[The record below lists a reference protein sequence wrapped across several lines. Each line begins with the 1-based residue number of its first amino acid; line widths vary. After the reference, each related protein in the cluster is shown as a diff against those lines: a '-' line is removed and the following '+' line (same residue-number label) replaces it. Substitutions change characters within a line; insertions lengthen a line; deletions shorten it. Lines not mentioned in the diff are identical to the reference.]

1 MKYRKVVNIMDRQ
14 QLARFKKIIQDV
26 QVSDGGATVDK
37 YGKPAQAFYFG
48 STYPQFEKVV
58 DNSKLVTV
66 ELLQDYINHVNKVG
80 NGLFNREDMFLGL
93 WNDPTDNKVYIDVSQ
108 GFDNVKDV
116 SKACKDNGQIAY
128 FDAKKGAS
136 VRL

>member
-1 MKYRKVVNIMDRQ
+1 MDRQ
-14 QLARFKKIIQDV
+14 QLERFKKIIEDV

-93 WNDPTDNKVYIDVSQ
+93 WNDPTDNKVYLDVSQ

-116 SKACKDNGQIAY
+116 KKACEDNGQIAY
-128 FDAKKGAS
+128 FDVQKRKS

>member
-1 MKYRKVVNIMDRQ
+1 MDRQ
-14 QLARFKKIIQDV
+14 QLARFNKIIEDV

-48 STYPQFEKVV
+48 STYPEFEKVV

-66 ELLQDYINHVNKVG
+66 ELLQEYINHVNKVG
-80 NGLFNREDMFLGL
+80 NGLLNRKDMFLGL
-93 WNDPTDNKVYIDVSQ
+93 WNDPTDNKVYLDVSQ

-116 SKACKDNGQIAY
+116 AKACKDNGQIAY

>member
-1 MKYRKVVNIMDRQ
+1 MDKQ
-14 QLARFKKIIQDV
+14 QLERFNKIIEDV

-66 ELLQDYINHVNKVG
+66 ELLQDYIDNVNKVG
-80 NGLFNREDMFLGL
+80 NGLFNREDMYLGL

-116 SKACKDNGQIAY
+116 AKACKDNGQIAY
-128 FDAKKGAS
+128 FDVQKRKS

>member
-1 MKYRKVVNIMDRQ
+1 MDKQ
-14 QLARFKKIIQDV
+14 QLERFNKIIEDV

-66 ELLQDYINHVNKVG
+66 ELLQDYIDNVNKVG

-93 WNDPTDNKVYIDVSQ
+93 WNDPTDNKVYLDVSQ

-116 SKACKDNGQIAY
+116 AKACKDNGQIAY
-128 FDAKKGAS
+128 FDVQKRKS

>member
-1 MKYRKVVNIMDRQ
+1 MDNK
-14 QLARFKKIIQDV
+14 QLARFKKIIEDV

-66 ELLQDYINHVNKVG
+66 ELLQDYIDNVNKVG

-93 WNDPTDNKVYIDVSQ
+93 WNDPTDNKVYLDVSQ

-116 SKACKDNGQIAY
+116 AKACKDNGQIAY
-128 FDAKKGAS
+128 FDVQKRKS

>member
-1 MKYRKVVNIMDRQ
+1 MKYRKVVNIMDSK
-14 QLARFKKIIQDV
+14 QLERFKKIIEDV

-58 DNSKLVTV
+58 NNSKLVTI
-66 ELLQDYINHVNKVG
+66 ELLQEYINHVNKVG
-80 NGLFNREDMFLGL
+80 NGLLNRDDMFLGL
-93 WNDPTDNKVYIDVSQ
+93 WNDPEDNKVYLDVSQ

-116 SKACKDNGQIAY
+116 AKACRDNGQIAY
-128 FDAKKGAS
+128 FDVQKRKS